1 MKSASPFQKANRL
14 SVYAL
19 ALGMLFSC
27 EPLASAAVINQQPHS
42 TNVLAGSNAT
52 FTVGASGAA
61 PLRYR
66 WMFNGTN
73 LTNGGRISGAT
84 SSNLTIT
91 AVVAGD
97 AGGYRVVVSNSVSS
111 VTSSVATLTVLLP
124 PSIITPPANQTTY
137 VGGAATFS
145 SAATGTAPLNFRWF
159 FGGALLSDGSQVS
172 GSMTAT
178 LNIANVQA
186 ANLGNYQVVVTN
198 NYGAVTSVVATLNAT
213 NRVLYVNLNNPNP
226 VPPYTGWSAA
236 ATNIQDAV
244 NAAYSG
250 DRILVANGTYT
261 YGATANCVVVT
272 NAISISSVS
281 GAAQT
286 IIDGGGTKRCVY
298 LAGGATLTGLTL
310 TNGAT
315 SGSGGGVYCEST
327 GEIIANCVLTGNQ
340 TTTAYANGGGANGGT
355 LSNCVVVGNVAFNV
369 GGGANGSTVIQS
381 LILSNAAPWGGGI
394 NGCTATSCVLQG
406 NTANNP
412 YADSAGGGGA
422 NGCTLSNC
430 LIIGNAT
437 SVNGGGAM
445 NSLLIN
451 CTVAGNYAH
460 YGGGGL
466 DTCAATNCIVY
477 YNSASFYD
485 DNYAYSSCSLSWCCT
500 TPLWQPPVGV
510 SNIDSAPLFADVADG
525 NYRLYPGSPCI
536 DAGNNAVVPASV
548 DIDGNSRIVNGTVDL
563 GAYEFQN
570 TPFIEV
576 QPTNQT
582 APFGQPSLSFSI
594 VAVGPGTLTYQWLFN
609 GTNIGSATNST
620 LTLNF
625 LQYSNA
631 GTYSVV
637 VTNGFGA
644 TLSSNAVLMVVPPTP
659 PTFVSQA
666 TNQTVPVGSN
676 VTLTVLATG
685 APLPAYQWYF
695 NGVALTN
702 DSHYT
707 GTTGTNLQVSGVQT
721 GDTGN
726 YFVIATNIGGAA
738 TSLVATVTVL
748 TPPALILQPVSQT
761 LPQGSNVTFTAAVS
775 GDAPLNDQWFF
786 NGTPLTDGGQFNGT
800 ATTNLTIS
808 NLQFTNNGNYVLR
821 VTNLVGSAI
830 STTAVLTVLS
840 PPAMI
845 LQPSGL
851 NVLLGSNA
859 SFSAVAVGTAPLS
872 YQWYLNGAPLID
884 GGRAGGAT
892 TTNLNIANVQ
902 TNDAGPYQLVVTNS
916 CGAATSA
923 VAVLSVQL
931 PVAITNQP
939 ANQLVIAGS
948 NATFTVGATGFMPPA
963 YLWYSNGVALTNGG
977 RISGASSATLTIA
990 GVQTNDGGAGYQV
1003 VVTNNYGS
1011 ATSSLATL
1019 TVYAR
1024 VQITGQP
1031 SSQAVLL
1038 GSNATFTVTAVGSVL
1053 GCQWLFN
1060 GTPLSDGNRISGSA
1074 TPMLTVSNVHSSDA
1088 GGYVAVVT
1096 NPLSSAT
1103 SRTASLTPQ
1112 SVLAPSVRY
1121 VALTC
1126 TNPLPPYLDWTTA
1139 ATNIQDAIDASIA
1152 GDLVLVSNGV
1162 YSTGGR
1168 AVYGQATNRV
1178 TVDRAIT
1185 VQSANGPASTFI
1197 QGDYTAPTH
1206 GGPNSRCAY
1215 LTNGAVLSGFTLTNG
1230 GTIFSTNTVF
1240 EASGGGVWCESSS
1253 AVVSNCVL
1261 AGNIAAAVGGGA
1273 FRGTLF
1279 NCLLTNNFA
1288 SQGAGACSNTL
1299 FNCTI
1304 TRNTASYQSLNV
1316 GGGALSCIL
1325 SNCLLV
1331 ANYCSGGG
1339 GGGAALSTLVGCVL
1353 SNNAANSGGG
1363 LASSVAYN
1371 CLISSNRASG
1381 YGGGAYSNML
1391 INCIFTNNF
1400 AEFGGAAAYATL
1412 IKCAVIGNRAQN
1424 YGGGTYLATA
1434 DNCLLTG
1441 NFASMLGGAADGGI
1455 LKSCTVVSNLT
1466 PLAGGVPAVY
1476 GSAVTNCI
1484 IYDNAGGNIVNS
1496 KSIAYTCSSP
1506 LFIGSGNFTNAPLF
1520 VNEAGGDFHL
1530 QSNSPCINSGNN
1542 AYVSVTND
1550 FDGNPRIVGGTV
1562 DIGAYEYQ
1570 TPGSVISYAWLQ
1582 QYGLPTD
1589 GSADYADPDG
1599 DGMNNWQ
1606 EWKARTNPTNALS
1619 VLKMQSPIVTNSV
1632 TGIIVSW
1639 QSVSGVLY
1647 YLQRSSDLTTPF
1659 SSIQSNIVGQAGTTS
1674 VTDPTATNASSCFY
1688 RVGVQP

>member
-1 MKSASPFQKANRL
+1 MNSASLFQRANLL
-14 SVYAL
+14 SVCVL
-19 ALGMLFSC
+19 ALVMLFSC
-27 EPLASAAVINQQPHS
+27 EQLAQAAHVTITTQPHD

-52 FTVGASGAA
+52 FTVVASGTA

-66 WMFNGTN
+66 WRFNGTN

-84 SSNLTIT
+84 NSTLLIT
-91 AVVAGD
+91 AVAAGD

-111 VTSSVATLTVLLP
+111 VTSVVATLTVLLP
-124 PSIITPPANQTTY
+124 PGVITPPANQTTY
-137 VGGAATFS
+137 VGGSATFS
-145 SAATGTAPLNFRWF
+145 VAVTGTAPLNYRWF
-159 FGGALLSDGSQVS
+159 FGGAPLLAGSQIS
-172 GSMTAT
+172 GSTTAT
-178 LNIANVQA
+178 LNIVNVQA
-186 ANLGNYQVVVTN
+186 ANFGNYQVVVTN

-226 VPPYTGWSAA
+226 APPYTDWSTA

-244 NAAYSG
+244 DAAFSG
-250 DRILVANGTYT
+250 DRILVTNGTYT

-286 IIDGGGTKRCVY
+286 IIDGGGTKRCFY

-327 GEIIANCVLTGNQ
+327 GEIIANCVLIGNK
-340 TTTAYANGGGANGGT
+340 TTTAYADGGGANGGT
-355 LSNCVVVGNVAFNV
+355 LSNCVVVGNVAWNV

-381 LILSNAAPWGGGI
+381 LILSNSAVWGGGV
-394 NGCTATSCVLQG
+394 NGCTLTNCVLSG
-406 NTANNP
+406 NSANNI

-422 NGCTLSNC
+422 NGSTLYNC
-430 LIIGNAT
+430 LITGNST
-437 SVNGGGAM
+437 SVNGGGAFQSM
-445 NSLLIN
+445 LIN

-460 YGGGGL
+460 YGGGGV
-466 DTCAATNCIVY
+466 DSCALTNCIAF
-477 YNSASFYD
+477 YNHSSFYG
-485 DNYAYSSCSLSWCCT
+485 DNYSGCSLSWCCT
-500 TPLWQPPVGV
+500 TPLPDASAGV
-510 SNIDSAPLFADVADG
+510 SNISSAPLLADFANG

-536 DAGNNAVVPASV
+536 DAGNNGVAPVVT
-548 DIDGNSRIVNGTVDL
+548 DLDGNSRIVNGTVDL

-582 APFGQPSLSFSI
+582 APFGQPSLSFSV
-594 VAVGPGTLTYQWLFN
+594 VAVGPGILTYQWQFN
-609 GTNIGSATNST
+609 GINIGGATNST
-620 LTLNF
+620 LALNF

-644 TLSSNAVLMVVPPTP
+644 TLSSNAVLTVVPPTP
-659 PTFVSQA
+659 PTFVSQT
-666 TNQTVPVGSN
+666 TNQIVPAGTN
-676 VTLTVLATG
+676 VTLTALATG
-685 APLPAYQWYF
+685 APAPAYQWYF
-695 NGVALTN
+695 NGVALTD
-702 DSHYT
+702 DSHYI

-721 GDTGN
+721 SDTGN

-748 TPPALILQPVSQT
+748 IPPALVLQPVSQT
-761 LPQGSNVTFTAAVS
+761 LPQGSNVTFIAGVS
-775 GDAPLNDQWFF
+775 GGAPLNYQWFF
-786 NGTPLTDGGQFNGT
+786 NGIPLTDGGQFNGT

-808 NLQFTNNGNYVLR
+808 NLQFTNNGNYVLL

-840 PPAMI
+840 PPAI
-845 LQPSGL
+845 TLQPSGL

-859 SFSAVAVGTAPLS
+859 NFSAVAVGTAPLS
-872 YQWYLNGAPLID
+872 YQWYFNGAPLID
-884 GGRAGGAT
+884 GGRVSGAI
-892 TTNLNIANVQ
+892 TTNLNNANVQ
-902 TNDAGPYQLVVTNS
+902 TNDAGSYQLVVTNNY
-916 CGAATSA
+916 GAATSA

-939 ANQLVIAGS
+939 ANQLVMAGS
-948 NATFTVGATGFMPPA
+948 NATFTVGATGFVPPS

-990 GVQTNDGGAGYQV
+990 SVQTNDSGAGYQV
-1003 VVTNNYGS
+1003 VVTNIYGS

-1024 VQITGQP
+1024 VQIIGQP

-1038 GSNATFTVTAVGSVL
+1038 GSNATFTITAAGSAL
-1053 GCQWLFN
+1053 SCQWLFN
-1060 GTPLSDGNRISGSA
+1060 GMPLSDGNRISGSA
-1074 TPMLTVSNVHSSDA
+1074 TPMLTVSNVQSSDA
-1088 GGYVAVVT
+1088 GGYAAVVT

-1121 VALTC
+1121 VASTC

-1139 ATNIQDAIDASIA
+1139 ATNIQDAIDASVA

-1185 VQSANGPASTFI
+1185 VRSANGPASTFI
-1197 QGDYTAPTH
+1197 KGDYTAPTH
-1206 GGPNSRCAY
+1206 GGPNARCAY
-1215 LTNGAVLSGFTLTNG
+1215 LTNGAVLAGFTLTNG
-1230 GTIFSTNTVF
+1230 GTVFTTNIVF
-1240 EASGGGVWCESSS
+1240 EASGGGVWCEPSGG
-1253 AVVSNCVL
+1253 VVSNCVFV
-1261 AGNIAAAVGGGA
+1261 GNIAARFGGGA
-1273 FRGTLF
+1273 FRGTLI

-1288 SQGAGACSNTL
+1288 SQGAGACSNLL
-1299 FNCTI
+1299 FNCTLMK
-1304 TRNTASYQSLNV
+1304 NSASYQDLNT
-1316 GGGALSCIL
+1316 GGGAIYSTL

-1331 ANYCSGGG
+1331 ANSGIGG
-1339 GGGAALSTLVGCVL
+1339 GGGAAVSTLISCVL
-1353 SNNAANSGGG
+1353 SNNSANYGGG
-1363 LASSVAYN
+1363 VCAGIVNNSL
-1371 CLISSNRASG
+1371 LSSNRALV
-1381 YGGGAYSNML
+1381 YGGGAYSSALN
-1391 INCIFTNNF
+1391 NCVLKTNL
-1400 AEFGGAAAYATL
+1400 AARSGGGAY
-1412 IKCAVIGNRAQN
+1412 
-1424 YGGGTYLATA
+1424 
-1434 DNCLLTG
+1434 NCGLT
-1441 NFASMLGGAADGGI
+1441 N
-1455 LKSCTVVSNLT
+1455 CTVVGNNG
-1466 PLAGGVPAVY
+1466 AGGGVDGGAVIN
-1476 GSAVTNCI
+1476 SIV
-1484 IYDNAGGNIVNS
+1484 YDNPGGNIVNTKAVFYS
-1496 KSIAYTCSSP
+1496 CSYP
-1506 LFIGSGNFTNAPLF
+1506 YIGYIGTGGFTNAPLF

-1582 QYGLPTD
+1582 QYSLPTD
-1589 GSADYADPDG
+1589 GSVDYLDLDG
-1599 DGMNNWQ
+1599 TGMNNWQ
-1606 EWKARTNPTNALS
+1606 KWVAGLNPTNPAS
-1619 VLKMQSPIVTNSV
+1619 VLVMFAPVANNNP
-1632 TGIIVSW
+1632 TGVMVIW
-1639 QSVSGVLY
+1639 QSVNTRTY
-1647 YLQRSSDLTTPF
+1647 FLQRATNLAAQPAF
-1659 SSIQSNIVGQAGTTS
+1659 SVLRSNIVGQAATTS
-1674 VTDPTATNASSCFY
+1674 YTDITATNGGPYFY
-1688 RVGVQP
+1688 RIGVQW